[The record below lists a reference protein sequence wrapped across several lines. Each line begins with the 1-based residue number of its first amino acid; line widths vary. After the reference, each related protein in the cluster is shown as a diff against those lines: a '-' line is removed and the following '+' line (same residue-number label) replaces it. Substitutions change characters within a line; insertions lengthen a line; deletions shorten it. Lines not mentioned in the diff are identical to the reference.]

1 MLEWVMTACEDA
13 DVKDMCIV
21 KGFGAEIIEN
31 YVGDRCT
38 ILKSTLQ
45 TEHTPFLKPDPQG
58 INRAVSVTPGQA
70 PV

>member
-1 MLEWVMTACEDA
+1 MFEVLGEPMLEWVMTACEDA

-38 ILKSTLQ
+38 TVCSPSAWVPVTL
-45 TEHTPFLKPDPQG
+45 L
-58 INRAVSVTPGQA
+58 
-70 PV
+70 